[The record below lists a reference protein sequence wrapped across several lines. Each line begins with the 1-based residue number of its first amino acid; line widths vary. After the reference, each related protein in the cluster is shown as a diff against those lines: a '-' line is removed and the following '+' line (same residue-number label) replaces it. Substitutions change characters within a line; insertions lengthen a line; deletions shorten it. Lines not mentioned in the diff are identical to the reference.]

1 MHWTLPLSCTQLVRK
16 CAFILAIL
24 SGRRLS
30 ELFGLKC
37 DVNHLQISNEFV
49 QLVPASLSK
58 TDRAGRLGPPICL
71 RSWREGAS
79 ICPVA
84 VIGAFM
90 EARDV
95 LDICHDRLL
104 FDARR
109 PDSIV
114 TLETFRGFISKC
126 LRNAGIDAPPG
137 STHATAALSDLGR
150 RVCLGNILRM
160 GDWSASSTFLRH
172 LRCIVTG
179 Q

>member
-1 MHWTLPLSCTQLVRK
+1 VRK

-24 SGRRLS
+24 SGRCLS

-71 RSWREGAS
+71 ISWRDDVS

-84 VIGAFM
+84 AIRVLL

-95 LDICHDRLL
+95 LDIRHDRL
-104 FDARR
+104 F
-109 PDSIV
+109 
-114 TLETFRGFISKC
+114 F
-126 LRNAGIDAPPG
+126 NAPPG
-137 STHATAALSDLGR
+137 STCATTASSALGR
-150 RVCLGNILRM
+150 GVCMGDILQMR
-160 GDWSASSTFLRH
+160 DWSACSTFLRH
-172 LRCIVTG
+172 YAALLQVSEVLVI
-179 Q
+179 